1 MVSSSNGFPPP
12 PVPPS
17 RLSMGPTGYT
27 GGMVLSADNDS
38 IACVS
43 TSKNELTII
52 ALTSLI
58 LRTADKTM
66 STVSLVWNTVG
77 KTSVGIGLTNVGT
90 VISVSEWPNSTTSWF
105 RSSLNV
111 WIKNLNPRKEAL
123 EVKNT

>member
-1 MVSSSNGFPPP
+1 MTSSSNGFLP

-58 LRTADKTM
+58 LRAADKTN

-77 KTSVGIGLTNVGT
+77 KTFVGIGLTNVGT
-90 VISVSEWPNSTTSWF
+90 VISVSEWLNSTTSWF
-105 RSSLNV
+105 CSSLSV
-111 WIKNLNPRKEAL
+111 WIKNLNPRKAAL